1 MLTSNNTSVKPVESV
16 SLANKLVGGTFGQLP
31 DITKAPLPNLGPGG
45 MQQGS
50 LGPGVMQ
57 QGSLGPG
64 GMQQGLLGPGGI
76 QQGSQIAN
84 GNPLIGSLGPGFN
97 SQLAQNGNVQGS
109 MDSIRRAQGS
119 LSRNGSNSTRSD
131 NLISSVPRGIQR
143 GRPTSSPVP
152 LRPPS
157 LDEALY
163 GPAAPNTLFGELTLN
178 IFDDDTIQ
186 FTESFDNV
194 TESTIRAICNTT
206 SQIGAILCDDYVR
219 NPQGGILAGI
229 DGNNIA
235 RGCLSTRYGC
245 CSNNTTLKLNREGT
259 NCSSRNDLA
268 CGRSLYGCC
277 PSTRIKRG
285 NLIGTNCPSGAV
297 PLVGWDQNSSLE
309 ERYAVGVGYRDPR
322 FIGTAPEFAAT
333 PDGTVASANQL
344 RALDISQDGFGSL
357 GGGAVSF
364 SAGPVPVSQ
373 TNPNI
378 ANVSQQNPANNLGIT
393 LPF

>member
-1 MLTSNNTSVKPVESV
+1 MLTSNIKSVEAAAVGNQLVEG
-16 SLANKLVGGTFGQLP
+16 KIGQLP
-31 DITKAPLPNLGPGG
+31 DITTLNLPKLGTGGMQPSGMQPSEILGPGG
-45 MQQGS
+45 VQQVS
-50 LGPGVMQ
+50 RQVNL
-57 QGSLGPG
+57 
-64 GMQQGLLGPGGI
+64 
-76 QQGSQIAN
+76 
-84 GNPLIGSLGPGFN
+84 NPSIGSLGPGFN
-97 SQLAQNGNVQGS
+97 SQLSQNGIVQGS
-109 MDSIRRAQGS
+109 TESLRRAQSS
-119 LSRNGSNSTRSD
+119 LSRNGGSSTRSD

-143 GRPTSSPVP
+143 GRPTSSRVP

-163 GPAAPNTLFGELTLN
+163 GPASPNTLFGELTLD

-194 TESTIRAICNTT
+194 SESTIRAICNTT

-245 CSNNTTLKLNREGT
+245 CSNNTTAKLTREGS
-259 NCSSRNDLA
+259 NCSSRNDLE

-297 PLVGWDQNSSLE
+297 PLVGWDQNSTLE

-322 FIGTAPEFAAT
+322 FIGTAPEFSAT

-344 RALDISQDGFGSL
+344 RALDISQEGFGSL

-364 SAGPVPVSQ
+364 VDSPVPVSSS
-373 TNPNI
+373 NPNI
-378 ANVSQQNPANNLGIT
+378 ANLPRQPNVANNLGIS